1 MKTVFAVAAAFLIL
15 AAGGVAVLKYGPAE
29 DRGGDAQ
36 AAVPHFPAAAAQDD
50 VFCQTPQ
57 QFRMAYDEN
66 MWLENRTINV
76 TMKRYFK
83 QTADAHYYRER
94 LSTVPEGVGLWSVAT
109 KDSYIVYS
117 NADGSCVRIDH
128 SKNPLNPFLQA
139 MPMFAKS
146 ELSGETK
153 QFGND
158 VGHRLK
164 QKRVM
169 GEQIKTEMDYVNKD
183 YCIPMVQ
190 EVDGGRGQYSEKVN
204 FTRDFPDTV
213 FEIPA
218 ECGEVR

>member
-1 MKTVFAVAAAFLIL
+1 MKTAFAVAAAFLIL
-15 AAGGVAVLKYGPAE
+15 AAGGVAVWKYGPGE

-36 AAVPHFPAAAAQDD
+36 AAVPNFSAETAQGD
-50 VFCQTPQ
+50 VFCQTSQ

-94 LSTVPEGVGLWSVAT
+94 LATVPEGTGLWSVAT

-117 NADGSCVRIDH
+117 NSDGLCTRSDH
-128 SKNPLNPFLQA
+128 SKDPINPFLRP
-139 MPMFAKS
+139 MPVFAKC

-158 VGHRLK
+158 IGYRLK
-164 QKRVM
+164 QKRVL
-169 GEQIKTEMDYVNKD
+169 GEQIKTEFDYVNKD

-218 ECGEVR
+218 ECGAAR